1 EGNQNVL
8 DEVQQ
13 LKAQLNIK
21 EKEFKMLK
29 DKHKNEVKLH
39 FINENINI
47 EELGIDSEEAFQKYL
62 KSCIISN
69 CLNIKIQVS
78 TQQRPFTEWNLKSL
92 KLAKL
97 VIAGNN
103 EATKDKFVLPF
114 LVIAASTFRG
124 RIKIYPQYDV
134 SGTYGCGPLDFCIH
148 LDEDI
153 ICVVEVK
160 KSDIDQGVAQ
170 CMMQLHAFFE
180 VSTKTYPT
188 SILSLH
194 GFNILILQTNRK
206 RRQPD
211 LFTTKLYVW

>member
-1 EGNQNVL
+1 ME
-8 DEVQQ
+8 
-13 LKAQLNIK
+13 NI
-21 EKEFKMLK
+21 ER
-29 DKHKNEVKLH
+29 NSYEVKLH

-180 VSTKTYPT
+180 KKKTT
-188 SILSLH
+188 
-194 GFNILILQTNRK
+194 
-206 RRQPD
+206 
-211 LFTTKLYVW
+211 